1 MVKKRRN
8 PGAEGTGC
16 RPGDHFC
23 DRERSRA
30 WEVDLVVWCWLICH
44 CAYVPGPRRPGPAR
58 CYLLHGRWICSGDEK
73 HCNRS
78 ISRRGTSPFLR
89 RAALNSG
96 SEICHLLCGGEDDL
110 RQSRS
115 SSSVGGQVVQLTS
128 SICVN
133 KIVRSTLRD

>member
-44 CAYVPGPRRPGPAR
+44 CAYVPGPGRPG
-58 CYLLHGRWICSGDEK
+58 LHLFFFCASCAFSAAMKSTAID
-73 HCNRS
+73 RS
-78 ISRRGTSPFLR
+78 RGGGPPPFL
-89 RAALNSG
+89 
-96 SEICHLLCGGEDDL
+96 GG
-110 RQSRS
+110 RP
-115 SSSVGGQVVQLTS
+115 
-128 SICVN
+128 
-133 KIVRSTLRD
+133 

>member
-44 CAYVPGPRRPGPAR
+44 WLPLWVRSRASAPWACALLFAPRALD
-58 CYLLHGRWICSGDEK
+58 LLRRRKALKSIDLAEGGR
-73 HCNRS
+73 
-78 ISRRGTSPFLR
+78 PFLR
-89 RAALNSG
+89 QMSLNFA
-96 SEICHLLCGGEDDL
+96 SEICHLL
-110 RQSRS
+110 
-115 SSSVGGQVVQLTS
+115 
-128 SICVN
+128 
-133 KIVRSTLRD
+133 

>member
-44 CAYVPGPRRPGPAR
+44 CAYVPGPGRPGLCLSFFSAR
-58 CYLLHGRWICSGDEK
+58 AVLFRW
-73 HCNRS
+73 
-78 ISRRGTSPFLR
+78 RRK
-89 RAALNSG
+89 A
-96 SEICHLLCGGEDDL
+96 
-110 RQSRS
+110 RQSI
-115 SSSVGGQVVQLTS
+115 GLAEGDLP
-128 SICVN
+128 
-133 KIVRSTLRD
+133 LF

>member
-44 CAYVPGPRRPGPAR
+44 CAYVPGPGRPGLCLFFFGASCAFSVATKSTAIDRP
-58 CYLLHGRWICSGDEK
+58 
-73 HCNRS
+73 
-78 ISRRGTSPFLR
+78 RGGGPPPFL
-89 RAALNSG
+89 AK
-96 SEICHLLCGGEDDL
+96 CP
-110 RQSRS
+110 
-115 SSSVGGQVVQLTS
+115 
-128 SICVN
+128 
-133 KIVRSTLRD
+133 

>member
-44 CAYVPGPRRPGPAR
+44 CAYVPGPGRPGLCLSLFR
-58 CYLLHGRWICSGDEK
+58 RELCFFGGDEK
-73 HCNRS
+73 HGNRS
-78 ISRRGTSPFLR
+78 ASRRGASLFFKR
-89 RAALNSG
+89 QALG
-96 SEICHLLCGGEDDL
+96 LKQRD
-110 RQSRS
+110 
-115 SSSVGGQVVQLTS
+115 LTS
-128 SICVN
+128 S
-133 KIVRSTLRD
+133 LRRRR

>member
-44 CAYVPGPRRPGPAR
+44 CAYVPGPGRPGLCLSFFR
-58 CYLLHGRWICSGDEK
+58 RELCFFGGDEK
-73 HCNRS
+73 HGNRS
-78 ISRRGTSPFLR
+78 ISRGGTSPFFSQMS
-89 RAALNSG
+89 LNLA
-96 SEICHLLCGGEDDL
+96 SEICHLL
-110 RQSRS
+110 
-115 SSSVGGQVVQLTS
+115 
-128 SICVN
+128 
-133 KIVRSTLRD
+133 